1 MKAITWPKY
10 AGERRHFPGVP
21 SPKDGYGPGVEF
33 PLSEAGMTE
42 DEAKAAIKDT
52 PLKLVDIKE
61 AKKTAKDGD

>member
-21 SPKDGYGPGVEF
+21 SPKDGYGPGVEY

-42 DEAKAAIKDT
+42 AEAKAAIRGT
-52 PLKLVDIKE
+52 PLTLVDIKE
-61 AKKTAKDGD
+61 PKTAKGGD